1 MAEPAPHQLTATGAI
16 RQIGSGLM
24 SSEELIRSC
33 LDQIERAEPQIKAW
47 TFLAP
52 ERALEQ
58 ARQLDCAREKGRPIG
73 PLGGIP
79 IGIKDIFNTLD
90 MPTAMGSPIWEG
102 FTPGNDARVV
112 SELRYAGGV
121 ILGKTVTAE
130 FAVHTPGPTANPYH
144 PEFSPGTSS
153 SGSSAAV
160 AAQMVPV
167 ALGSQTAGSIIR
179 PASYCGIYGFK
190 PSFGLIPRTGS
201 LKTTDSLDTVGLM
214 ARSAEDLDLFFEL
227 LRVHGLDYPIV
238 HERLSDMSRAKP
250 ANRPWRVA
258 LIRGPKWQEAEPYAQ
273 NALIRYANQLATQEG
288 IEVEEKELPL
298 EFDQAHEVHAGIYD
312 KALAYYFQ
320 EEFRKEKLVSPIMK
334 DLIRHGQEITVGQY
348 QEALDRQSRLARQLD
363 QLFEAGIDLIL
374 NLSTAGTAP
383 RKEVVQERPDNCL
396 IWTLCGVPAIS
407 VPAFTGPQKLPF
419 GAQVVGRRYNDYDLL
434 RFVHLLHSLKLA
446 PEAPHPAPVAA
457 LQEEVVR

>member
-1 MAEPAPHQLTATGAI
+1 V
-16 RQIGSGLM
+16 
-24 SSEELIRSC
+24 
-33 LDQIERAEPQIKAW
+33 
-47 TFLAP
+47 
-52 ERALEQ
+52 
-58 ARQLDCAREKGRPIG
+58 G
-73 PLGGIP
+73 PLNGIP

-112 SELRYAGGV
+112 AELRYAGGV

-130 FAVHTPGPTANPYH
+130 FAVHTPGPTTNPHH
-144 PEFSPGTSS
+144 PDFSPGTSS
-153 SGSSAAV
+153 SGSAAAV
-160 AAQMVPV
+160 AAGMVPA
-167 ALGSQTAGSIIR
+167 ALGSQTAGSVIR

-201 LKTTDSLDTVGLM
+201 LKTTDSLDTVALM
-214 ARSAEDLDLFFEL
+214 ARSPGDLDFLFEL

-238 HERLSDMSRAKP
+238 HERLSDVSRAKP

-258 LIRGPKWQEAEPYAQ
+258 LIRGPQWREAEPYAQ
-273 NALIRYANQLATQEG
+273 SALIRYANQLAAQEG

-298 EFDQAHEVHAGIYD
+298 EFDQAHEIHAGIYD

-320 EEFRKEKLVSPIMK
+320 EEFQQEKLVSPIMK
-334 DLIRHGQEITVGQY
+334 DLIRHGQQITVETY
-348 QEALDRQSRLARQLD
+348 QEALDRQSQLARQLD
-363 QLFEAGIDLIL
+363 QLFEAGTDLIL
-374 NLSTAGTAP
+374 NLSTAGIAP
-383 RKEVVQERPDNCL
+383 KKEVVQEPPDNCL

-419 GAQVVGRRYNDYDLL
+419 GAQLVGRRYNDYDLL

-446 PEAPHPAPVAA
+446 PEAPHPVPATV
-457 LQEEVVR
+457 LQEEVVQ